1 MKKRLSFLVLAFMAV
16 LAASAQMIAY
26 QVMTHVQGQP
36 GTPTVIDL
44 QGTTGTDLSG
54 LVIDADGNLEF
65 NDVEEAKC
73 FPIGFDF
80 GYNGQQMKYFL
91 IGSDLEV
98 QLSTTETASTK
109 VNTNKMSWFTT
120 SGIHDVIGM
129 APRYGVYGL
138 DDTQIS
144 YWTEGEAGFRALVIE
159 YKNVD
164 FGNGGGWGTENEYCG
179 AKATVQYR
187 LYESGNIEMKVTG
200 FQPLDPG
207 NYNFFRIGILGD
219 SNDFVQIQSWDGS
232 VISARDNTISY
243 KKDQYPV
250 NGQVYTFVAPE
261 PCQTPATAP
270 ANLVLT
276 STTTAVSGKFT
287 AGSCDHYLVVALPAG
302 ADVTAPVDQTK
313 YTVGSELGEGKVIAI
328 VEGIEF
334 SFNGLE
340 PATNYSIYV
349 YGFNSLCMNGPLY
362 NATPA
367 TATIATKPGAP
378 KALTVG
384 NVDKTTMSVS
394 VTPDGTTPVIVA
406 MTTEQEI
413 NMAQQY
419 LPNGVFGIPTGTYQ
433 VGDEIEGGGKIVF
446 VGTPAEAINLTD
458 LAAGTPY
465 FFRAWSSD
473 GQGGYSSEY
482 LDANDVTASEL
493 PWQLTIDETLIVG
506 DDYLGWTSDH
516 GEDAYWTDN
525 SSNGY
530 IYNQINYVDETE
542 GTITWYESPYI
553 YLAEGNNRI
562 KTSIAGTKRAGWMQ
576 SAWTLADGECIKFQ
590 VTKDGVEY
598 KDILTIDKNNC
609 ESLSDASFVPFEAA
623 FSDYA
628 GEKVRLRIYIH
639 RFSMGQTQF
648 SRIYLEEKPA
658 VDYPANIS
666 VASVDGGNVTIQWD
680 AQEGAVSYDVSYKLA
695 SEEEWGEPQNVSATS
710 IALTGLQGLSSYQA
724 RVRTN
729 GASAT
734 SGWSD
739 AMSFMT
745 GASVPFEFVVKEAE
759 DLFVWSTYA
768 GELSENTELSEG
780 GDIAIVQ
787 RSGFGGVQ
795 KHIQFMPYGAT
806 SNSWLVSPS
815 VSLGNDAYSKFVATL
830 TLTTVYKGDPI
841 TLKVVVANDGENFS
855 SANVIGT
862 IEMAD
867 LPESEES
874 QSYNFDIEGFSGS
887 IRLGFYVEGSGS
899 DMTWI
904 EFDKMGIKADTSTSL
919 SSVKAVTAPQAV
931 YNLSGQRLDQ
941 PRKGMMIIDGKKQIV
956 K

>member
-54 LVIDADGNLEF
+54 LMIDADGNLEF

-109 VNTNKMSWFTT
+109 VNTNKTNWFTT

-144 YWTEGEAGFRALVIE
+144 YWNEGEAGFRALVIE

-200 FQPLDPG
+200 FQPFDPG

-287 AGSCDHYLVVALPAG
+287 AGSGDHYLVVALPAG

-313 YTVGSELGEGKVIAI
+313 YTVGSELGEGKVVAI
-328 VEGIEF
+328 VEGAEF

-406 MTTEQEI
+406 MTTEQ
-413 NMAQQY
+413 
-419 LPNGVFGIPTGTYQ
+419 
-433 VGDEIEGGGKIVF
+433 
-446 VGTPAEAINLTD
+446 
-458 LAAGTPY
+458 
-465 FFRAWSSD
+465 
-473 GQGGYSSEY
+473 
-482 LDANDVTASEL
+482 
-493 PWQLTIDETLIVG
+493 
-506 DDYLGWTSDH
+506 
-516 GEDAYWTDN
+516 
-525 SSNGY
+525 
-530 IYNQINYVDETE
+530 
-542 GTITWYESPYI
+542 
-553 YLAEGNNRI
+553 
-562 KTSIAGTKRAGWMQ
+562 
-576 SAWTLADGECIKFQ
+576 
-590 VTKDGVEY
+590 
-598 KDILTIDKNNC
+598 
-609 ESLSDASFVPFEAA
+609 
-623 FSDYA
+623 
-628 GEKVRLRIYIH
+628 
-639 RFSMGQTQF
+639 
-648 SRIYLEEKPA
+648 
-658 VDYPANIS
+658 
-666 VASVDGGNVTIQWD
+666 
-680 AQEGAVSYDVSYKLA
+680 
-695 SEEEWGEPQNVSATS
+695 
-710 IALTGLQGLSSYQA
+710 
-724 RVRTN
+724 
-729 GASAT
+729 
-734 SGWSD
+734 
-739 AMSFMT
+739 
-745 GASVPFEFVVKEAE
+745 
-759 DLFVWSTYA
+759 
-768 GELSENTELSEG
+768 
-780 GDIAIVQ
+780 
-787 RSGFGGVQ
+787 
-795 KHIQFMPYGAT
+795 
-806 SNSWLVSPS
+806 
-815 VSLGNDAYSKFVATL
+815 
-830 TLTTVYKGDPI
+830 
-841 TLKVVVANDGENFS
+841 
-855 SANVIGT
+855 
-862 IEMAD
+862 
-867 LPESEES
+867 
-874 QSYNFDIEGFSGS
+874 
-887 IRLGFYVEGSGS
+887 
-899 DMTWI
+899 
-904 EFDKMGIKADTSTSL
+904 
-919 SSVKAVTAPQAV
+919 
-931 YNLSGQRLDQ
+931 
-941 PRKGMMIIDGKKQIV
+941 
-956 K
+956 